1 MAPRFWPRKKAARH
15 EHSRRSNV
23 VVGLIVLFVVV
34 IGIYVAFAKMT
45 KWFPFELEG
54 QTVRAVFDNSATLR
68 PTSPVRIAGVN
79 VGEVTSVEEL
89 GEQAEVTFTVSEDGL
104 PIHEDATAEIRPRLF
119 LEGNFFLDVEP
130 GSPSAPELGEGETL
144 PVTQTAVAV
153 QLDEVLAA
161 LDQPARADLRDLLE
175 GYGTA
180 LTYQPT
186 TADDADQDPDVRGET
201 GAEAINDSFVYGG
214 DAGRDTAI
222 ANTALLGTEPHDLSR
237 LIRGQARVSGALVD
251 REHALQEL
259 LTNFNVTAG
268 AFAAES
274 GNLAETIRLLAPTLE
289 EATPALRRVDRSL
302 PPLRRL
308 AIESTPGIEELPATI
323 AASQP
328 WLDQTAALL
337 AKDELGAIASL
348 IERSTPNL
356 AEATNAGA
364 ELMPQIELFSR
375 CVSDVLVP
383 TGDIV
388 IDDEFSTGQPNF
400 RELFY
405 SAVDQAGESQDFDGN
420 GQYVRVNPGGGE
432 IEARSSFPGE
442 LPPNDFVYTNLVVPT
457 TGTQPVLGE
466 EPPLRGDFACHRNAV
481 PDLNGV
487 AAAVGPPSP
496 EVSP

>member
-1 MAPRFWPRKKAARH
+1 MALLRRRKRAARH
-15 EHSRRSNV
+15 VHSERSNAA
-23 VVGLIVLFVVV
+23 VGLIVVLLIA
-34 IGIYVAFAKMT
+34 IGVYIAFAKMT

-54 QTVRAVFDNSATLR
+54 QTVRAVFDNAATLR

-89 GEQAEVTFTVSEDGL
+89 GEQAEVTFTVYEEGQ
-104 PIHEDATAEIRPRLF
+104 PIHEDATVEIRPRLF

-130 GSPSAPELGEGETL
+130 GSPSAAELGEGETL

-153 QLDEVLAA
+153 QLDQVLAT
-161 LDQPARADLRDLLE
+161 LDEPVRADLRDLLE

-186 TADDADQDPDVRGET
+186 ADDDADPDPDVRGET
-201 GAEAINDSFVYGG
+201 GAEAINDSFAYGG

-222 ANTALLGTEPHDLSR
+222 ANTALLGTRPHDLSR
-237 LIRGQARVSGALVD
+237 LIRGQARLSGALVD
-251 REHALQEL
+251 RERDLQDL
-259 LTNFNVTAG
+259 LTNFNVTSG
-268 AFAAES
+268 ALAAES

-289 EATPALRRVDRSL
+289 EATPSLQRLDRAL

-323 AASQP
+323 DASQP

-337 AKDELGAIASL
+337 SKPELGTIASL
-348 IERSTPNL
+348 VERSTPNL
-356 AEATNAGA
+356 AEATAAGT
-364 ELMPQIELFSR
+364 ELMPQIELLSR

-388 IDDEFSTGQPNF
+388 INDQFSTGQPNF
-400 RELFY
+400 REFFY
-405 SAVDQAGESQDFDGN
+405 AAVDQAGESQDFDGN
-420 GQYVRVNPGGGE
+420 GQYVRVNPGGGD
-432 IEARSSFPGE
+432 IEARSQFPGE
-442 LPPNDFVYTNLVVPT
+442 PPPNDFLYTNLIVPT
-457 TGTQPVLGE
+457 TGTQPVLGDK
-466 EPPLRGDFACHRNAV
+466 PPLRGDFACHRNPV
-481 PDLNGV
+481 PALNGV
-487 AAAVGPPSP
+487 AGAVGPPSP